1 MVAAA
6 SPRPGS
12 PALSMIDPAQ
22 LALVTTGALV
32 AGFVNGFAGF
42 GTALVASGFWFLV
55 LPAPLVP
62 PLLVISAVAGQIV
75 GMIRLKAQL
84 DWRKGRW
91 LVSGGVLGVP
101 LGTAAL
107 VAARPEA
114 LKLVIGLVLLAYVAA
129 QASRLARW
137 RLPPR
142 PDGWADRLVGFAGGV
157 LGGFGGVSGPPPL
170 VWLQLRGLSGVEA
183 RARYQPFNFAI
194 LSLSLAAMAIAG
206 RVTPEVLLWSALT
219 VPLSIL
225 GALIGVRAWHGASDT
240 LFRRAV
246 LALLA
251 LSGAVLVAQAV

>member
-1 MVAAA
+1 MVE
-6 SPRPGS
+6 
-12 PALSMIDPAQ
+12 PAQ
-22 LALVTTGALV
+22 LALVISGALV

-55 LPAPLVP
+55 LPAPIVP

-129 QASRLARW
+129 QATRLARW

-142 PDGWADRLVGFAGGV
+142 ADGWADRLVGFVGGI
-157 LGGFGGVSGPPPL
+157 LGGFGGISGPPPL
-170 VWLQLRGLSGVEA
+170 VWLQLRGLSGAEA

-194 LSLSLAAMAIAG
+194 LSLSLAAMALAG
-206 RVTPEVLLWSALT
+206 RVTGEVLIWSGLT
-219 VPLSIL
+219 VPIGIL
-225 GALIGVRAWHGASDT
+225 GALIGLRAWHGASDT
-240 LFRRAV
+240 AFRRAV

-251 LSGAVLVAQAV
+251 LSGGVLVAQAF